1 MTFFSALSTILISPL
16 KLLFEAIFQIA
27 YELTRNPGVSII
39 FLSLAMNLLVLPLYK
54 RADAMQESARD
65 AEEALR
71 EGTEHIKKT
80 FTGNERMM
88 MLQTYYRQNNYSPF
102 NAVKG
107 SVSLLLEIPFFMA
120 AYQFLSNLEILKGT
134 AFGPISDLSLPDGL
148 INIGGTNVNVLPIL
162 MTAINYLSAALYL
175 KGVPLKTKIQTYGI
189 AAVFLVLLYGSP
201 SGLVFYWTLNNV
213 FSLLKNLVR
222 RLFGGHESTSKGN
235 EKPSA
240 EEPDSKLFLLET
252 VFMTLLVGLLIPS
265 TYIAASPQEYVD
277 ISNYFNPLWYLC
289 SSFCLALGFFVFWF
303 GVFYRL
309 AGNRGKVIFEKIMLA
324 VCVTSAINY
333 LFFGTSLGIV
343 SSVLRYGGGL
353 QFGRMEKIINTTVC
367 VLLSIALIVFH
378 GRIRNLG
385 RKALLVAACA
395 LTVMSGINVATSA
408 SSLARVTPQQQTSS
422 GPHFTL
428 SQKGKNVVV
437 LFLDRA
443 MGEYVPYLINEKPEL
458 KTLYDGFTYYSNV
471 ISHGGHTNMG
481 APGLMGGYEYT
492 PVEMNRRSEELL
504 KDKHNEALKVMPVLF
519 DRNGFNVTVCDA
531 PYANYEWIPDLS
543 IYDDY
548 PRINTYLTKGYFGD
562 TGSFEQVK
570 ENNLRNFFCFS
581 LMKTWPVLLQPFLYD
596 GGSYLRAGAASNGAY
611 QISIG
616 TSRATGISQAFMEAF
631 DVLRN
636 LDRMTTVSEGSDNN
650 YLFLYNDAPHETM
663 LFSEPDY
670 QPSVHVDNTEFDKQH
685 ADRFKLDGRSLSIY
699 NGEQMSHYQTNMAV
713 LLQIGEWLNYLR
725 EKGVYDNT
733 RIIIVADHGYYLY
746 QSDELQFR
754 RGGRTLDM
762 DSFFP
767 LLMVKDFD
775 SRGFTVS
782 DEFMTNADVP
792 SLAVEGLIV
801 DPVNPFTGKRITM
814 EEKTAHDQFIIT
826 SRDWD
831 VATNHGNTFAP
842 ATWAAISGNIWD
854 RSDWQFIDEKTVLKE
869 HVMP

>member
-148 INIGGTNVNVLPIL
+148 ITIGGTNVNVLPVL

-175 KGVPLKTKIQTYGI
+175 KGFPLKTKIQTYGI

-213 FSLLKNLVR
+213 FSLLKNLIR
-222 RLFGGHESTSKGN
+222 RLFGARESSSKTK
-235 EKPSA
+235 EQPSTGD
-240 EEPDSKLFLLET
+240 PDSKLFLLET
-252 VFMTLLVGLLIPS
+252 VFMALLVGLLIPS

-277 ISNYFNPLWYLC
+277 ISNYFNPLWYLF

-309 AGNRGKVIFEKIMLA
+309 AGNHGKVIFEKIMLA

-378 GRIRNLG
+378 GKIRNLG

-395 LTVMSGINVATSA
+395 LTVMSGINFATSA

-531 PYANYEWIPDLS
+531 PYANYQWIPDLS
-543 IYDDY
+543 IYDDF

-792 SLAVEGLIV
+792 SLAVEGLIA

>member
-1 MTFFSALSTILISPL
+1 
-16 KLLFEAIFQIA
+16 
-27 YELTRNPGVSII
+27 
-39 FLSLAMNLLVLPLYK
+39 
-54 RADAMQESARD
+54 
-65 AEEALR
+65 
-71 EGTEHIKKT
+71 
-80 FTGNERMM
+80 
-88 MLQTYYRQNNYSPF
+88 
-102 NAVKG
+102 
-107 SVSLLLEIPFFMA
+107 
-120 AYQFLSNLEILKGT
+120 
-134 AFGPISDLSLPDGL
+134 
-148 INIGGTNVNVLPIL
+148 
-162 MTAINYLSAALYL
+162 
-175 KGVPLKTKIQTYGI
+175 
-189 AAVFLVLLYGSP
+189 
-201 SGLVFYWTLNNV
+201 
-213 FSLLKNLVR
+213 SLLKNLVR
-222 RLFGGHESTSKGN
+222 RLFGTHESSSKVDK
-235 EKPSA
+235 KPSTD
-240 EEPDSKLFLLET
+240 EPDSKLFLLET
-252 VFMTLLVGLLIPS
+252 VFMALLVGLLIPS